1 MADSRIF
8 LVLDGSGSMSGVKNE
23 VVKGTNEL
31 IEEQQAEASA
41 SGDTIQFSL
50 TSFDTQVNPV
60 YIGEEIS
67 LVKPVTTKDTFLGGG
82 TALYDAVGT
91 TLAEAEKD
99 PAPRNLVV
107 IYTDGHEN
115 ASSEY
120 TKDQIRDLI
129 KDLEATGRWQFMYL
143 GAEFEDFANEAGAI
157 GILSTTNTS
166 KAGVTDTFRNVSQTY
181 NWTKNLSDDDYV
193 TVAAQGSL
201 ISASADAGVQWDT
214 SKEDDSKE

>member
-1 MADSRIF
+1 MVDSRIF
-8 LVLDGSGSMSGVKNE
+8 LVLDGSGSMSGVKKE

-31 IEEQQAEASA
+31 IEEQQAEAAA
-41 SGDTIQFSL
+41 SGETIQFSL

-67 LVKPVTTKDTFLGGG
+67 LVKPVTVKDTFLGGG
-82 TALYDAVGT
+82 TALYDAVGK
-91 TLAEAEKD
+91 TLSEAEQD

-129 KDLEATGRWQFMYL
+129 KDLEGTGRWQFMYL
-143 GAEFEDFANEAGAI
+143 GAEFEDFAKEAGAI

-181 NWTKNLSDDDYV
+181 NWTKTLDDEQYR
-193 TVAAQGSL
+193 TVASTGV
-201 ISASADAGVQWDT
+201 ISASADAGVQWDAVE
-214 SKEDDSKE
+214 EDDSKE